1 MKKSFLIGTMTGL
14 LIASLVFS
22 FPSSATVSSA
32 LSGSAGESESQ
43 TTSSTTEPVL
53 DMNASVWQLIYKLR
67 DMENQYRTLDRLQK
81 EGTVKVFNVNIPLD
95 ATAVAD
101 IEAKRT
107 ALSKRMADAG
117 IPDYRG
123 VEDYVGYEGI
133 RETINTLRSLN
144 QEYLTLKSI
153 AATGKIT
160 RAGVEIAL
168 SSEKLAEVNARIT
181 EIEDIVKTMAG
192 LLGVSLVYEEVE

>member
-1 MKKSFLIGTMTGL
+1 MKKSVVIGTLTGL
-14 LIASLVFS
+14 LIASLIFS

-32 LSGSAGESESQ
+32 LSGSTEESESQ
-43 TTSSTTEPVL
+43 TTSRTIEPVL
-53 DMNASVWQLIYKLR
+53 DMNASVWQLIYELR

-81 EGTVKVFNVNIPLD
+81 EGTVKVFNVNIFLD
-95 ATAVAD
+95 ATALAD

-153 AATGKIT
+153 AAAGKIT
-160 RAGVEIAL
+160 TAGVEIAL
-168 SSEKLAEVNARIT
+168 SSEKLTEVNARIT
-181 EIEDIVKTMAG
+181 EIEGILKTLAG

>member
-1 MKKSFLIGTMTGL
+1 MKKSLLIGTMTGL
-14 LIASLVFS
+14 LIASLIFS

-32 LSGSAGESESQ
+32 LSGSAGESERQ
-43 TTSSTTEPVL
+43 TISSTTEPVL
-53 DMNASVWQLIYKLR
+53 DMNASVWQLIYELR

-95 ATAVAD
+95 AAAMAD

-107 ALSKRMADAG
+107 ALSKMMADAG

-123 VEDYVGYEGI
+123 VEGYLGHEGI
-133 RETINTLRSLN
+133 RETINTLRNLN
-144 QEYLTLKSI
+144 QEYLALKSI
-153 AATGKIT
+153 AAAGKIT
-160 RAGVEIAL
+160 KAGVEIAL

-181 EIEDIVKTMAG
+181 EIEGIVKTMAAV
-192 LLGVSLVYEEVE
+192 LGVSLVYEEVE

>member
-1 MKKSFLIGTMTGL
+1 MKKSFLIGTLTGL
-14 LIASLVFS
+14 LIASLIFS

-32 LSGSAGESESQ
+32 LSGSAGESDSQ
-43 TTSSTTEPVL
+43 TTSPTTQPVL
-53 DMNASVWQLIYKLR
+53 DMNASVWQLIYELR

-95 ATAVAD
+95 AAAMAD

-107 ALSKRMADAG
+107 ALSKMMADAG

-123 VEDYVGYEGI
+123 VEGYVGHEGI
-133 RETINTLRSLN
+133 RETINTLRNLN
-144 QEYLTLKSI
+144 QEYLALKSI
-153 AATGKIT
+153 AAAGKIT
-160 RAGVEIAL
+160 KAGVEIAL

-181 EIEDIVKTMAG
+181 EIEGIVKTMAAV
-192 LLGVSLVYEEVE
+192 LGVSLVYEEVE